1 MLSETLDAL
10 KLISVTKGV
19 LRIVLTRID
28 YVTFNLSHL
37 LCRLVARIIQR
48 FAHDFLVSLA
58 DAVPRPVQCHSIY
71 A

>member
-10 KLISVTKGV
+10 KLISA
-19 LRIVLTRID
+19 LSIILTLIE
-28 YVTFNLSHL
+28 YITFSLSHL

-48 FAHDFLVSLA
+48 FSHDFLVSLA